1 MPEPAVDLPYIYQL
15 QEASYETLI
24 EQRFSVA
31 VVDMDDT
38 GMSRAQVEAIEAQ
51 DKTLITY
58 LSIGEAEDY
67 RDYWDRV
74 SADGVPNY
82 VLDENDDWE
91 GNYRVEFWQP
101 AWQALMAERLEEAV
115 ALGYSGAYLDIVDA
129 YTVESVRDRYDG
141 EDIRAAMQDFV
152 IGLSE
157 HAKALDPDFLIVPQ
171 NAVGLLG
178 ETEDTPEQPNVAY
191 LAAIDG
197 VGVEDLWYDDDR
209 PSPWTEGD
217 LEFLRTALDDGKF
230 VIATSYPTETAN
242 QRAFIAGALSEGLLP
257 FVGNRPLDGTFSEVE
272 IAPVDGYPLTWP
284 GGLAPTGTLDLTDL
298 AFLSPQLRFA
308 DRRAVIALTR
318 NDVAFADVATTANA
332 RESAEGVE
340 SLGLGNALFDTLVT
354 QDAATADRAFGQL
367 AGNLHPATLTAL
379 SQEALQLQSLM
390 QSRLTRM
397 DPTDAVATG
406 TRVWTQGWGARSEI
420 DADNGFDMHSKG
432 LVVGVD
438 AATGTGWQVGALV
451 GTGEGRLSMDEF
463 DARTE
468 LDHTHLG
475 AYARHRFGDNEL
487 RLGAAYIDSDADSRR
502 RVRFADVDDTLEA
515 DFDAETL
522 TAFAELS
529 RHFALGA
536 ATLSPFAG
544 VSVVSTRIDDI
555 HEHGGPA
562 ALTIDGERETSPY
575 AQLGLRHRQ
584 TLGLDRVT
592 LRSEIAWQRRLDDD
606 APELSARFDGG
617 DTFSVEGTDAARD
630 LLQVGAGVGVALT
643 RDVSL
648 DVGYAGRFGDDLKD
662 HGGNAALTWRF

>member
-1 MPEPAVDLPYIYQL
+1 MDLPYIYQL
-15 QEASYETLI
+15 QEASYETLV
-24 EQRFSVA
+24 EQHFSVA

-58 LSIGEAEDY
+58 VSIGEAEDY
-67 RDYWDRV
+67 RDYWDRM
-74 SADGVPNY
+74 SADGIPDY

-101 AWQALMAERLEEAV
+101 EWQALMAERIEEAV

-129 YTVESVRDRYDG
+129 YTVASVQARFKG

-152 IGLSE
+152 ISLSE

-178 ETEDTPEQPNVAY
+178 ETEDTPERPNVPY

-217 LEFLRTALDDGKF
+217 LEFLRTALDAGKF

-257 FVGNRPLDGTFSEVE
+257 FVGTRPLDGTFSDIE

-284 GGLAPTGTLDLTDL
+284 GGLAPNSVIDLTDL
-298 AFLSPQLRFA
+298 AFLTPRLRFA
-308 DRRAVIALTR
+308 DSRAVIALTR
-318 NDVAFADVATTANA
+318 NDVAFADVATTPNA
-332 RESAEGVE
+332 RESADGVE

-354 QDAATADRAFGQL
+354 QDTATANRAFGQL
-367 AGNLHPATLTAL
+367 AGEVHPATLTAL
-379 SQEALQLQSLM
+379 AQESLQLQSLM
-390 QSRLTRM
+390 QSRLTRL
-397 DPTDAVATG
+397 DTTETTTSG
-406 TRVWTQGWGARSEI
+406 THVWTQGWGSRSEI
-420 DADNGFDMHSKG
+420 DDASFDMHSKG

-438 AATGTGWQVGALV
+438 AATGTGWQVGALI
-451 GTGEGRLSMDEF
+451 GTGEGRLSMDDF

-487 RLGAAYIDSDADSRR
+487 RLGAAYTYSDADSRR
-502 RVRFADVDDTLEA
+502 RVRFADFDDTLEA

-522 TAFAELS
+522 NAFAELS
-529 RHFALGA
+529 RHFTLST

-544 VSVVSTRIDDI
+544 VSVVSARIDDI

-562 ALTIDGERETSPY
+562 ALTLDGERETSSY
-575 AQLGLRHRQ
+575 AQLGLRHWQ

-592 LRSEIAWQRRLDDD
+592 LRSEIVWQRRLDDD
-606 APELSARFDGG
+606 VPELSARFDGG
-617 DTFSVEGTDAARD
+617 DAFTVESTNAARD
-630 LLQVGAGVGVALT
+630 QLQVGAGVGVALT

-648 DVGYAGRFGDDLKD
+648 DVGYAGRFGDDLTD